1 MKTIPGESLAKI
13 WPKLNQGFQ
22 RACSQGEPKKGNM
35 NRLNNGFPRI
45 SFSNKSISS
54 TIFSTFSP
62 RATIS
67 RYVKTFSSVE
77 WLNKS
82 SEQWSNCDPPNPGKY
97 HLGRFGFLL
106 QTFTRETS
114 GQHGVNSDV

>member
-13 WPKLNQGFQ
+13 GPKLNQGFQ
-22 RACSQGEPKKGNM
+22 RACSQGEPTKGNM

-62 RATIS
+62 RATKS

-82 SEQWSNCDPPNPGKY
+82 SEQWSNCDPPNPG
-97 HLGRFGFLL
+97 
-106 QTFTRETS
+106 S
-114 GQHGVNSDV
+114 AI